1 MKKVL
6 VILILLGLTV
16 LGITVALVYV
26 LKNVDTNVNTN
37 GGKDVMAPALTP
49 NLFPI
54 VKNTP
59 RPRYP
64 LSVIPGG
71 VGTLAEF
78 NMRAKQDPLLAG
90 LACESAHTETT
101 PSDIVVFTTFRR
113 GNKILW
119 NRRPIAVKKGER
131 LVVGCGRTVLM
142 RCGNEISYTPQEPSE
157 SLPPGTLE
165 TPITPA
171 PPTALVPP
179 AETLPP
185 AFHADTPIE
194 TTENFG
200 GQVYSGGGFYSGG
213 GTTNVTS
220 VPEPSTLRLFLTG
233 FGPMIGFVAAF
244 KTAKFIGGRKK

>member
-6 VILILLGLTV
+6 LIWMLLGLV
-16 LGITVALVYV
+16 ALGITVALVYV
-26 LKNVDTNVNTN
+26 LENVDTHVNANSGTAAI
-37 GGKDVMAPALTP
+37 VLAPTP
-49 NLFPI
+49 LPI
-54 VKNTP
+54 VKSTL

-71 VGTLAEF
+71 VGTVAEF
-78 NMRAKQDPLLAG
+78 NMRVMQDPVLAAR
-90 LACESAHTETT
+90 LACEGAHTETA

-131 LVVGCGRTVLM
+131 LIVGCGRTVLM

-185 AFHADTPIE
+185 AFHAGTPIE